1 MGRARARVDVDH
13 LSGRGRC
20 ERSSRV
26 KGKGESLRFQGARSV
41 VLMELALPQTRR
53 TNLHTNIASNAT
65 MAAYYA
71 SSVTD
76 AERVLAL
83 DHGRGLHRGRCRG
96 WRLRARGGPA
106 ESLLRGRCPGGRGAD
121 AGVVASDQD
130 GFFEHKV
137 YTLGVN
143 DSRGVRGRSARGKI
157 DFAIV
162 EHFCW
167 SSERSS
173 LFYPVG
179 RLRREGSKGIL
190 RAWFRAPSAHAAEAL

>member
-1 MGRARARVDVDH
+1 MV
-13 LSGRGRC
+13 
-20 ERSSRV
+20 
-26 KGKGESLRFQGARSV
+26 LR
-41 VLMELALPQTRR
+41 ELALPQSRR
-53 TNLHTNIASNAT
+53 TNRHANIESNAT
-65 MAAYYA
+65 VAAYYA

-106 ESLLRGRCPGGRGAD
+106 ERFLRGHCPGGRGAD

-143 DSRGVRGRSARGKI
+143 DGRGVRGGGLGEKI

-167 SSERSS
+167 SSVRSS
-173 LFYPVG
+173 LFCAVG
-179 RLRREGSKGIL
+179 RLRRGGSKGIL